1 MLELCSGGDHSYS
14 NKYDSCSEHNSWG
27 INSSRAVVIVIAVVI
42 IVVTLPTLQ
51 FSSVQSLRR
60 VRLFVTP

>member
-14 NKYDSCSEHNSWG
+14 NEYYRCSEHNSWG
-27 INSSRAVVIVIAVVI
+27 INSSCAVVIVIALVI

-51 FSSVQSLRR
+51 FSSVQSLSR